1 MQGCFWQCWCRYFSA
16 LPQIDSVVQGRE
28 GSSGKHLSSK
38 GRRIS
43 LITQALRKLKT
54 QWEQFPHSWDYP
66 RKSVAFESKITA
78 KESAAVM
85 ERAPASVSEMATASA
100 AANNWQG
107 DLGFSIAERTAYLA
121 MSPFLLKY
129 L

>member
-1 MQGCFWQCWCRYFSA
+1 MCEFKRKKNLFNHSGSQETQ
-16 LPQIDSVVQGRE
+16 DSLG
-28 GSSGKHLSSK
+28 
-38 GRRIS
+38 
-43 LITQALRKLKT
+43 
-54 QWEQFPHSWDYP
+54 QFPHSWDCP

-107 DLGFSIAERTAYLA
+107 DLGFSIAKRTAYLA
-121 MSPFLLKY
+121 MSPFLFEISVSVWMI
-129 L
+129 